1 MNKRIKIILILL
13 TISVTLS
20 FMSDTYSRYVVNTT
34 GNIEMS
40 FAKWQILVNE
50 KDITDGTPN
59 NIEITPV
66 IEESNN
72 IKNNTIAPSSKGY
85 FDILINPSNVEMS
98 FDYTVNIKVLNE
110 NMPDILISKYA
121 ILDET
126 YQEGN
131 TLDTIVLEN
140 NEITGTLIYDNKT
153 EDFTFKPFTIRIYFE
168 WYEGENEEMNDE
180 DDTTIAEDALLN
192 GTKLQI
198 AATVKFEQNVTA
210 TTPEEENTEI
220 IENETTE

>member
-20 FMSDTYSRYVVNTT
+20 FMSDTYSRYVVDTS

-50 KDITDGTPN
+50 KDITNGTTSD
-59 NIEITPV
+59 IEITPV

-72 IKNNTIAPSSKGY
+72 VKNNTIAPSSKGY

-98 FDYTVNIKVLNE
+98 FDYTVNIKLLNE

-121 ILDET
+121 ILDDT
-126 YQEGN
+126 YQEGQ
-131 TLDTIVLEN
+131 TITTVNLEN

-153 EDFTFKPFTIRIYFE
+153 ENFSFKPFTVRIYFE
-168 WYEGENEEMNDE
+168 WYDGENETMNDE
-180 DDTTIAEDALLN
+180 ADTEIAKDALLN
-192 GTKLQI
+192 NTKLQI

-210 TTPEEENTEI
+210 TQETNEVENT
-220 IENETTE
+220 ENETTE

>member
-20 FMSDTYSRYVVNTT
+20 FMSDTYSRYVVDTT

-126 YQEGN
+126 YQVGN

-153 EDFTFKPFTIRIYFE
+153 ENFTFKPFTIRIYFE

-210 TTPEEENTEI
+210 TKPEEENTEI

>member
-20 FMSDTYSRYVVNTT
+20 FMSDTYSRYVVDTS

-50 KDITDGTPN
+50 KDITNGTTSD
-59 NIEITPV
+59 IEITPV

-72 IKNNTIAPSSKGY
+72 VKNNTIAPSSKGY

-98 FDYTVNIKVLNE
+98 FDYTVNIKLLNE

-121 ILDET
+121 ILDDT
-126 YQEGN
+126 YKEGQ
-131 TLDTIVLEN
+131 TITTVNLEN

-153 EDFTFKPFTIRIYFE
+153 ENFSFKPFTVRIYFE
-168 WYEGENEEMNDE
+168 WYDGENETMNDE
-180 DDTTIAEDALLN
+180 ADTEIAKDALLN
-192 GTKLQI
+192 NTKLQI
-198 AATVKFEQNVTA
+198 EATVKFEQNVTA
-210 TTPEEENTEI
+210 TQETNKVENT
-220 IENETTE
+220 ENETTE